1 MSRRTNRISE
11 ARGFTLV
18 ELLVVIGI
26 IAVLIAMLLP
36 SLNRARQAA
45 VTLSCT
51 ARLKQLNNAV
61 FMFAAENKGKLP
73 PIWAGSSTN
82 YTFPSWYQDIPAIFP
97 YNVTTPAKAE
107 YSGYLTR
114 YLGRA
119 VLDTRLYVC
128 PELEPTVTPSSQ
140 GNHSYKYNRYLGGA
154 PSSWWALPGTGT
166 WRDSQPYKLGSVSQ
180 SSSYALFTD
189 DDWVANGIGSGGN
202 AMWFRNAPAA
212 ETGAYA
218 SPKAYHLPTNMRLH
232 QRRGIGGTFTD
243 WNGQQ
248 APRIM
253 GVTNIAFLDGSVR
266 SIPYTIDRF
275 PGRPVED
282 VRVRPEFRNPTW

>member
-11 ARGFTLV
+11 VRGFTLV

-26 IAVLIAMLLP
+26 IAVLVALLLP

-45 VTLSCT
+45 VMLSCQ
-51 ARLKQLNNAV
+51 ARMKQLNQAV

-82 YTFPSWYQDIPAIFP
+82 YTFPSWFQDIPCIFP
-97 YNVTTPAKAE
+97 YNVTSPDKMAST
-107 YSGYLTR
+107 GYLTR
-114 YLGRA
+114 YLGGSVA
-119 VLDTRLYVC
+119 DTRLYVC
-128 PELEPTVTPSSQ
+128 PELEPMAVANSQ
-140 GNHSYKYNRYLGGA
+140 GCHSYKYNRYLGGA
-154 PSSWWALPGTGT
+154 PSSWFSLPGTGT

-180 SSSYALFTD
+180 SSAYALFTD
-189 DDWVANGIGSGGN
+189 DDWVATGIGSGGN

-218 SPKAYHLPTNMRLH
+218 PPKAYHLPTNMRLH
-232 QRRGIGGTFTD
+232 QPRGIGGTFTD

-248 APRIM
+248 SPRIR
-253 GVTNIAFLDGSVR
+253 GFSNIAFLDGSVR
-266 SIPYTIDRF
+266 SIAVTIDRF
-275 PGRPVED
+275 PARPIED
-282 VRVRPEFRNPTW
+282 IRVRPEFRNPTW